1 LHIRRLKE
9 VGQDPVLQGVVNCLA
24 SITNQMV
31 RLSSRSGKNGGW
43 PWFDGT
49 YREYPAFKRKWQDYE
64 KNHLSL
70 IAQQER
76 VHLLREKC
84 MSKEI
89 GNYIKVKGSMP
100 EA

>member
-1 LHIRRLKE
+1 MR
-9 VGQDPVLQGVVNCLA
+9 
-24 SITNQMV
+24 S
-31 RLSSRSGKNGGW
+31 LSSRSGKNGGW

-49 YREYPAFKRKWQDYE
+49 YREYPAFKRRWQDYE

-70 IAQQER
+70 TTQQDR
-76 VHLLREKC
+76 VQLLREKC

-89 GNYIKVKGSMP
+89 GNYIKAKGSMP